1 MANMKITI
9 RLGRKTGNIT
19 FGKGLPCASVRLAYL
34 SLAVSASIMPRK
46 KLDGALSAPLLLSL
60 PMDVEAN
67 TKKSMRDFTV
77 AYNRRMRKLRS

>member
-1 MANMKITI
+1 
-9 RLGRKTGNIT
+9 
-19 FGKGLPCASVRLAYL
+19 
-34 SLAVSASIMPRK
+34 MPRK

-77 AYNRRMRKLRS
+77 AYNQRMSKQRSELDVDISKSIGAPWGRRYCARKYDGRLA